1 MLENNYIIV
10 SYLYN
15 DRKIDGSII
24 NAFEYFYTL
33 KELNIKAKLLIYTHQ
48 NITQLINFLKAKFII
63 NDFNDIEVLKY
74 PELLKGK
81 VLLVDGYSVEH
92 LQNKLKNCEILAIS
106 GYNVKNNE
114 KVKYFRCYDFLM
126 DDNVNVYEYKQSLRL
141 DLFKEFKSKEGI
153 FLNSPHNPNVYS
165 DFKSDKKIYRREDL
179 QCPNLYQYFNE
190 MIYIQNPKIIDRKP
204 RCFFECQYFNIP
216 YTYIFNGIKDG
227 SFYRH
232 NDYNIIKM
240 NENDIIIKEFLK

>member
-1 MLENNYIIV
+1 MNNIIV

-33 KELNIKAKLLIYTHQ
+33 YELKQDVKLYFLTNYNIDNLI
-48 NITQLINFLKAKFII
+48 IFLKNKF
-63 NDFNDIEVLKY
+63 NVDGRCFNNVTILKY
-74 PELLKGK
+74 PELLRGK
-81 VLLVDGYSVEH
+81 TLLVDGYSVEH
-92 LQNKLKNCEILAIS
+92 LPNKLKNCEILAIP
-106 GYNVKNNE
+106 GYNVKNNS
-114 KVKYFRCYDFLM
+114 KVKYFRCYNFLM
-126 DDNVNVYEYKQSLRL
+126 NNNFNVIDYKQSLRL
-141 DLFKEFKSKEGI
+141 DLFKDFKSKSGI
-153 FLNSPHNPNVYS
+153 FLNSPHNPNVYP

-204 RCFFECQYFNIP
+204 RCFFECQYFNIS

-227 SFYRH
+227 SYYRYK
-232 NDYNIIKM
+232 DYNIIKM
-240 NENDIIIKEFLK
+240 NENDLIVKELLR

>member
-1 MLENNYIIV
+1 MNIIV

-33 KELNIKAKLLIYTHQ
+33 YELKQDVKLLIYTYQ
-48 NITQLINFLKAKFII
+48 NIEQLIVFLKNKF
-63 NDFNDIEVLKY
+63 NVDNKCFNNVTILKY
-74 PELLKGK
+74 PELLKEK
-81 VLLVDGYSVEH
+81 TLLVDGYSVEH
-92 LQNKLKNCEILAIS
+92 LPNKLKNCEILAIP
-106 GYNVKNNE
+106 GYNVKNNP
-114 KVKYFRCYDFLM
+114 KVKYFRCYNFLM
-126 DDNVNVYEYKQSLRL
+126 DDNFNVYEYKQSLRL

-153 FLNSPHNPNVYS
+153 FLNSPHNPNVYP

-216 YTYIFNGIKDG
+216 YTYIYNGIKDG
-227 SFYRH
+227 SFYRY

-240 NENDIIIKEFLK
+240 NENDLIINEFLNH